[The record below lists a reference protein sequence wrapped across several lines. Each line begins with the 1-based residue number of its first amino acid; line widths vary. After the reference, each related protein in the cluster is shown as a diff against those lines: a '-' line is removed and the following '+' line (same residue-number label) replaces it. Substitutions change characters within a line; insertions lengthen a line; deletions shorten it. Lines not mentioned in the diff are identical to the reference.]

1 MYAILIG
8 SNLMLSLI
16 FYHMFPSGLFY
27 YHPCYFGII
36 TNDSFI
42 MMVSIPSTECLS
54 LSPFDICK
62 IYKELNQMACASPVL
77 YSFLQKYFREYF
89 YLHADFTFRKSQDS
103 LTVSKKTKIRKEMKE
118 YSEYSLSSFKWS
130 FKKSSNPTSDS
141 ENKSGEGSLHC
152 ALTKTSMAIV
162 SLPLE
167 SIHRKPSH
175 QVVWTELKQVS
186 SKLKNIFKGLKQII
200 L

>member
-1 MYAILIG
+1 MPAQCFILFCRNILG
-8 SNLMLSLI
+8 NIFISMLISHLEKVRTAWL
-16 FYHMFPSGLFY
+16 FPRRLKSERKWK
-27 YHPCYFGII
+27 
-36 TNDSFI
+36 N
-42 MMVSIPSTECLS
+42 IPSIHYQVLS
-54 LSPFDICK
+54 G
-62 IYKELNQMACASPVL
+62 V
-77 YSFLQKYFREYF
+77 
-89 YLHADFTFRKSQDS
+89 
-103 LTVSKKTKIRKEMKE
+103 
-118 YSEYSLSSFKWS
+118 

-200 L
+200 LWVWNFKISFTRTFVPVLLVLSPMR